1 MTNTLGIDFAIDLNE
16 AIEDIPSTLV
26 FGAVTV
32 TGTRSEWQRDLDAA
46 AEGIL
51 EAETC
56 LWIGKFADLT
66 TMPTINQVVAVDGT
80 NATIIGKVEGS
91 ESAVIKFELRRL
103 ATLA

>member
-1 MTNTLGIDFAIDLNE
+1 MNTLGIDFAIDLNE
-16 AIEDIPSTLV
+16 SIEDMPSTLV
-26 FGAVTV
+26 FGAVSV
-32 TGTRSEWQRDLDAA
+32 TGTRSEWQRDIDAA

-66 TMPTINQVVAVDGT
+66 TMPTVNQVVAVDGT